1 MTSDVRLS
9 APGARLLADKA
20 QREGH
25 PVGYSQLTAH
35 SAARSV
41 SDGPPAA
48 LFIAPI
54 MPSDRG
60 NGLAMRT
67 GFFLSAYAKRFA
79 VDLAVIPI
87 AGATRG
93 LGSFPTKHVRRSI
106 VLPVTAADT
115 QFLLLSAVADPK
127 VRLAAFRGYGR
138 PSIVAALTSNIRST
152 LNAFAGDTPYALVH
166 VSRLYLASLARPW
179 MEAAGSR
186 RPSLVIDCDEDD
198 VSAYRRIAQLYRKLG
213 RDERAEWAEAEAK
226 AFRKLAG
233 EWLHRFDLVL
243 ASSLVEAR
251 VLRSRGKSLT
261 ASVPNVI
268 ARKGGWSGQR
278 WRRGR
283 CRDILFV
290 GNMSYL
296 PNADAAKWFASRILP
311 RLRRASPFLLR
322 FVIAGGNPPREIT
335 SLTRHPGIV
344 VVEEFDDVAPLYRGA
359 ALAVVPI
366 RAGGGTRIKLIESA
380 SYGVPVVATRFG
392 ASGTGFKSGH
402 ELLLAD
408 NEWDFAAS
416 CARLLTDFT
425 LASRLA
431 ACARRRIL
439 REYDPGCCSQRL
451 IGKIERILNR
461 E

>member
-1 MTSDVRLS
+1 M
-9 APGARLLADKA
+9 LANKA
-20 QREGH
+20 QREGR
-25 PVGYSQLTAH
+25 PVGCSQLTSH
-35 SAARSV
+35 LAARSV
-41 SDGPPAA
+41 SDEPPAA

-67 GFFLSAYAKRFA
+67 GFLLSAYAKRFV

-87 AGATRG
+87 AGTTRG

-115 QFLLLSAVADPK
+115 QFILLSAVVDPK
-127 VRLAAFRGYGR
+127 VRLAAFRDYGR
-138 PSIVAALTSNIRST
+138 PSIAAGLTSNIRSA
-152 LNAFAGDTPYALVH
+152 LHAFAGDVSYTLVH

-179 MEAAGSR
+179 MEAAGTR

-198 VSAYRRIAQLYRKLG
+198 VSAYRRLAQLNRKWG
-213 RDERAEWAEAEAK
+213 RDERAEWAKAEAEAFK
-226 AFRKLAG
+226 KLAG

-243 ASSLVEAR
+243 ASSSDEAR
-251 VLRSRGKSLT
+251 VLLSRGKGVT
-261 ASVPNVI
+261 ATSVPNVI
-268 ARKGGWSGQR
+268 ARTDFKGLGRKGG
-278 WRRGR
+278 

-296 PNADAAKWFASRILP
+296 PNVDAAKWFASRILP
-311 RLRRASPFLLR
+311 RLRRASSFPLR
-322 FVIAGGNPPREIT
+322 FVIAGDNPPREVT
-335 SLTRHPGIV
+335 NLARHPGIMV
-344 VVEEFDDVAPLYRGA
+344 AGRFNDVASLYRRA
-359 ALAVVPI
+359 ALAVIPI
-366 RAGGGTRIKLIESA
+366 RAGGGTRIKLIEA
-380 SYGVPVVATRFG
+380 AKYGVPVVATRFG

-451 IGKIERILNR
+451 IGKIERILKR